1 MNNWVNHKT
10 CKRVWCRKTR
20 ESNKDNLSAV
30 VDCTVQGVKTKA
42 LLDTGAQISL
52 MSSKLYEQIEN
63 KPDLKGM
70 LKLEG
75 IIQDVKIDA
84 KLFEGVKVSFSE
96 SQSFTWKFYVANIAE
111 PLIIGLD
118 FLCHFKAVLNLDKG
132 TLMLNRYSLRFNQFK
147 TSEGNEYSC
156 VPVIAHEKLNLP
168 PSTVLRTS
176 ARLAK
181 TLSGEIVISPSGKN
195 KGVLLPNTI
204 VQAAEMVPIQLVNDT
219 NVPILIPVGHVLGYA
234 MECDVVLT
242 ENSKKINT
250 SSLEKHSS
258 DLEKPSTSLELHTSL
273 PDHLEGLFQRSK
285 KFLNEEEATILR
297 SLLLKYQDIFS
308 KGSHDIGCFK
318 EIKHTIDTGTERPN
332 ILCVVHQWVLKVKKR
347 RT

>member
-1 MNNWVNHKT
+1 MNNWVSHKM

-20 ESNKDNLSAV
+20 ESNKNNPSAV
-30 VDCTVQGVKTKA
+30 VDRIFQGIKTKA

-63 KPDLKGM
+63 KPDLKGI

-84 KLFEGVKVSFSE
+84 KLFEGVKVSSDE

-111 PLIIGLD
+111 PLIIGLV

-132 TLMLNRYSLRFNQFK
+132 TLMLNRYSLGLNQYK
-147 TSEGNEYSC
+147 TSEGNQYSC

-168 PSTVLRTS
+168 PSSVLRTS

-181 TLSGEIVISPSGKN
+181 TLSGEIVISQSGEN

-219 NVPILIPVGHVLGYA
+219 NVPILIHVGHVLGYA

-242 ENSKKINT
+242 ENSKKINAG
-250 SSLEKHSS
+250 SLEKHPSN
-258 DLEKPSTSLELHTSL
+258 LEKPLTSLDELPTSL
-273 PDHLEGLFQRSK
+273 PDHLEGLFQCSK
-285 KFLNEEEATILR
+285 KFLNE
-297 SLLLKYQDIFS
+297 D
-308 KGSHDIGCFK
+308 
-318 EIKHTIDTGTERPN
+318 
-332 ILCVVHQWVLKVKKR
+332 
-347 RT
+347 